1 MAEYRDY
8 LGDKFQLVERARED
22 IYFRKLD
29 QELIEKMRQQAEQ
42 EAEKT
47 EPIESP
53 AKGFSSIL
61 VPVDFSPYAMRAL
74 EKAAD
79 MAEHF
84 GSQLTVLHVIHPD
97 AGTMAVAKHLKTTSS
112 GDEPSGETDNVIDA
126 MIDQQRDQGYAAL
139 EAFLPP
145 RLAQYPIE
153 LRVVFGR
160 PFERII
166 ETAVQS
172 ASDLIIMGTHGRTGI
187 ARVALGSVTERVVRL
202 APCPVLTVKA
212 PTDESDSWLKEF
224 YETFLGIQTE
234 S

>member
-29 QELIEKMRQQAEQ
+29 QELIAKLRQQAEQ
-42 EAEKT
+42 EAEKAK
-47 EPIESP
+47 PVESP
-53 AKGFSSIL
+53 PKPFSSLLI
-61 VPVDFSPYAMRAL
+61 PVDFSPYAMRAL

-79 MAEHF
+79 IAERFESH
-84 GSQLTVLHVIHPD
+84 LIVLHVIHPD
-97 AGTMAVAKHLKTTSS
+97 VGTIAVAKQLGKQTSAPA
-112 GDEPSGETDNVIDA
+112 GDEADDAIDAVIDR
-126 MIDQQRDQGYAAL
+126 QREQAYAAL

-145 RLAQYPIE
+145 RLAQHPVE

-160 PFERII
+160 PFERIV

-172 ASDLIIMGTHGRTGI
+172 ESDLIVMGTHGRTGI

-212 PTDESDSWLKEF
+212 PTTESDSWLKEF